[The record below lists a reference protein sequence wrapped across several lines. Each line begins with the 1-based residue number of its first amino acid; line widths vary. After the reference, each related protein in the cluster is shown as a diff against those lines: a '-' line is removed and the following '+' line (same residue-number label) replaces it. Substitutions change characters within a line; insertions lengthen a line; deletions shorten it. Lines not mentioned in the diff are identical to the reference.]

1 MPWVALLRGV
11 NVGGKTMVSMAGLR
25 EIAADLGWQGARTL
39 LQSGNL
45 VFRASGQSAQALE
58 AALEEAVA
66 RRFDHPATVFVRDL
80 AAWSAA
86 IAANPY
92 ADAARDDPG
101 HLVMMALKAEPAAAA
116 AQALRDAIRGRE
128 TVEVR
133 GREAYVVYP
142 DGIGTSKLTAAVI
155 ERRLGPATGRNWN
168 TVLGIAEA
176 LRDLA

>member
-1 MPWVALLRGV
+1 MSWVALLRGV
-11 NVGGKTMVSMAGLR
+11 NVGGKTMVSMAALR
-25 EIAADLGWQGARTL
+25 EIAGDLGWRDARTL

-45 VFRASGQSAQALE
+45 VFQAPGERAEALE
-58 AALEEAVA
+58 AALEAAVA
-66 RRFDHPATVFVRDL
+66 RRFDYPTTVFVRDL

-92 ADAARDDPG
+92 VDAARDDPG
-101 HLVMMALKAEPAAAA
+101 HLVMMALKAEPAADAV
-116 AQALRDAIRGRE
+116 QALRNAIRGRE

-133 GREAYVVYP
+133 GRDAFFVYP
-142 DGIGTSKLTAAVI
+142 DGIGTSKLTSAVI

-168 TVLGIAEA
+168 TVLKIAEA

>member
-11 NVGGKTMVSMAGLR
+11 NVGGKTMVSMAALR

-45 VFRASGQSAQALE
+45 LFQAPGQEPKVFEAALE
-58 AALEEAVA
+58 AAVA
-66 RRFDHPATVFVRDL
+66 GRFECSTTVFVRDL
-80 AAWSAA
+80 ASWTAA
-86 IAANPY
+86 VAANPY

-101 HLVMMALKAEPAAAA
+101 HLVMMALEAEPSEDAV
-116 AQALRDAIRGRE
+116 QALRDAIRGRE

-133 GREAYVVYP
+133 GRQAYFVYP
-142 DGIGTSKLTAAVI
+142 DGIGTSRLTAAVI

-168 TVLGIAEA
+168 TVLKIAEA